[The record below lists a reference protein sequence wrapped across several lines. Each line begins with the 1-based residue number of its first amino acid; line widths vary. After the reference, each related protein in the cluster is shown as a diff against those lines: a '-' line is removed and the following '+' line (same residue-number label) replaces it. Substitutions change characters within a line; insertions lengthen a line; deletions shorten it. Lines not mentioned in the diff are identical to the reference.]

1 MKYKPDQN
9 THENLCFTR
18 RFVQKKKKKDYKV
31 TTRKLNSTP
40 HQVSPTLRS
49 TYREPT
55 KLNGTQREMFENIS
69 TICPKRFK
77 KNFQNP

>member
-1 MKYKPDQN
+1 MKTSVLQGDLYK
-9 THENLCFTR
+9 
-18 RFVQKKKKKDYKV
+18 KKKKKDYKV

-55 KLNGTQREMFENIS
+55 KLNGTQREMFENNM
-69 TICPKRFK
+69 PKK
-77 KNFQNP
+77 I